1 MIDEFRRLAQVLQK
15 QILIRLAGSGV
26 GMVMV
31 TLLLICNADWRLV
44 VPGLALAIVSL
55 FSAMLLFAMCAIS
68 SLPCSATPSASS
80 RLCLRSSCSIPSMP

>member
-44 VPGLALAIVSL
+44 VY
-55 FSAMLLFAMCAIS
+55 
-68 SLPCSATPSASS
+68 SS
-80 RLCLRSSCSIPSMP
+80 RWV